1 MDKTKIR
8 DLITTS
14 KNLSSE
20 LLNTHDTQSERLIKK
35 NKVKRLLDTTNP
47 SKTYVI
53 CIFEIS

>member
-1 MDKTKIR
+1 MDKNKIR

-20 LLNTHDTQSERLIKK
+20 LLNTHDTHSEKLIKK

-53 CIFEIS
+53 CIFEIN

>member
-1 MDKTKIR
+1 MDKNKIR

-20 LLNTHDTQSERLIKK
+20 LLNTHDTQSEKLIKK

>member
-1 MDKTKIR
+1 MDKNKIR

-20 LLNTHDTQSERLIKK
+20 LLNTHDTQSEKLIKK

-47 SKTYVI
+47 NKTYVI
-53 CIFEIS
+53 CIFEIN

>member
-1 MDKTKIR
+1 MDKNKIR

-20 LLNTHDTQSERLIKK
+20 LLNTHDTQSEKLIKK

-53 CIFEIS
+53 CIFEIN